1 MSDFDLL
8 KEIADN
14 HNDKVAIEAQVENY
28 KTTFAKELVNGGVG
42 KDMIETVRFGT
53 QPVKIK
59 KPFGMR
65 VSESVKGFKNKLKIV
80 FGIE

>member
-1 MSDFDLL
+1 
-8 KEIADN
+8 
-14 HNDKVAIEAQVENY
+14 
-28 KTTFAKELVNGGVG
+28 
-42 KDMIETVRFGT
+42 MIETVRFGT